1 MTQHNLTPE
10 EARAIAKETY
20 IFAFPLVMYYRTM
33 YLQAVAEGHQF
44 GEWLHLGISAP
55 QDTDIVTPNNDTPY
69 SYAWLDLRAEPWV
82 LTLPQVEADRYITS
96 QWNDLLG
103 YVLDNPGS
111 VLDGNNGVNVMFV
124 SPDWQGNMPAG
135 IKRIIRGETPFV
147 GSLSRTQLL
156 DVADLARVQ
165 EIQASYQLQP
175 LSAYL
180 NQPALPTAPRIDW
193 PVWVEGAETTD
204 DFWRYINFLLAY
216 VAPHPDDKPMHDRL
230 AAIGVKAGAPWPNQN
245 LAPKLQV
252 AVKQGLEDAQAE
264 LDRLSKSDFNP
275 SDFFGTRD
283 MIGLDY
289 VNRALGVYVG
299 IFGNWP
305 TQAVYLAKP
314 TDANGEVTDGS
325 KASYT
330 LTFPAGN
337 LPPVKYFWSMTMYRL
352 PQRWLVDNAIDRY
365 SIGSKTPGLQ
375 QSPDGSLTIYI
386 SANSPGNDKESNWL
400 PAPEGP
406 FWIVLRT
413 YGPSQELIDG
423 AWQRPELVP

>member
-1 MTQHNLTPE
+1 MMQQNLTPE
-10 EARAIAKETY
+10 EVRAIAKETY
-20 IFAFPLVMYYRTM
+20 IFTFPLVMYYRTM
-33 YLQAVAEGHQF
+33 YLQAIAEGHQF
-44 GEWLHLGISAP
+44 GEWLHLGISTP

-96 QWNDLLG
+96 QWNDLWG

-124 SPDWQGNMPAG
+124 SPDWEGKMPAG

-147 GSLSRTQLL
+147 GSLSRTQLM
-156 DVADLARVQ
+156 DMADLTRVQ

-180 NQPALPTAPRIDW
+180 NQPVPHTAPKIDW

-204 DFWRYINFLLAY
+204 DFWRYVNFLLAY
-216 VAPHPDDKPMHDRL
+216 VAPHPDDKPMLDKL
-230 AAIGVKAGAPWPNQN
+230 AAIGVKAGAPWPNPN
-245 LAPKLQV
+245 LAPQLQV

-275 SDFFGTRD
+275 SDFFGTRE

-352 PQRWLVDNAIDRY
+352 PQRWLVDNPIDRY

-375 QSPDGSLTIYI
+375 QNPDGSLTIYV
-386 SANSPGNDKESNWL
+386 SAKSPGKDKESNWL

-423 AWQRPELVP
+423 SWQRPELVP